1 MEAVVTGPKMTLVQ
15 APPNFRSSPL
25 RVQDLEDHFLV
36 WAESPEKPDV
46 VELGQR
52 RALLMTTLARR
63 LARSTRPL
71 TPAAALQLGL
81 SPDTTIAVAAD
92 ELLMATINP
101 DGPRCRSYRAA
112 SFFLRGRAQLEADLE
127 AGLEADVGPQSNGA
141 GRAPSNGAASSDEQ
155 ETS

>member
-1 MEAVVTGPKMTLVQ
+1 MEAVATGPQMTLVQ
-15 APPNFRSSPL
+15 APPTFRSSPL
-25 RVQDLEDHFLV
+25 RMQDLEDHFLA
-36 WAESPEKPDV
+36 WAESPEKSDV

-63 LARSTRPL
+63 LSRSTRLL

-81 SPDTTIAVAAD
+81 SPATTIAVAAD

-127 AGLEADVGPQSNGA
+127 ASLETPVEPRSNGA
-141 GRAPSNGAASSDEQ
+141 RRAPSNAASSSDGQ
-155 ETS
+155 ERS